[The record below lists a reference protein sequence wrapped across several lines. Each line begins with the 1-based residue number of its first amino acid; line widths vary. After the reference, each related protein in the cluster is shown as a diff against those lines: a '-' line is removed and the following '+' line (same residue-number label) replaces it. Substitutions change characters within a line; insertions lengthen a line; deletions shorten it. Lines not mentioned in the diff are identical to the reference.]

1 LRVFVPCAALSRAP
15 TGDYKILWIITHKET
30 VETPR
35 GAVQVVHI
43 EREDEE
49 ITLVLE
55 RPAADDDM
63 TKAEMSALAFA
74 QDGLII
80 DYNDID

>member
-1 LRVFVPCAALSRAP
+1 M
-15 TGDYKILWIITHKET
+15 IWIITYKDT
-30 VETPR
+30 YETPR

-55 RPAADDDM
+55 RPATDDDM
-63 TKAEMSALAFA
+63 TKAEMSALALT

-80 DYNDID
+80 DPNNID

>member
-1 LRVFVPCAALSRAP
+1 M
-15 TGDYKILWIITHKET
+15 LWIITHKET

-49 ITLVLE
+49 IALVLE
-55 RPAADDDM
+55 RPATDDDM
-63 TKAEMSALAFA
+63 TKAEMAALALA

-80 DYNDID
+80 DPNNID